1 MDTNTAL
8 VLIAL
13 LAVLA
18 YCSPV
23 LLAFIPSK
31 RKVTYSVWVGGG
43 EVNSHEITSKKV
55 AEDIARCW
63 REKGYDDVIVETIYH
78 RE

>member
-18 YCSPV
+18 YCSPI

-31 RKVTYSVWVGGG
+31 EKVTYSVWVGGG
-43 EVNSHEITSKKV
+43 EVNSYEITSKEM
-55 AEDIARCW
+55 AEDIAECW
-63 REKGYDDVIVETIYH
+63 RAKGYDDVYVERII
-78 RE
+78 RK

>member
-18 YCSPV
+18 YCSPI

-31 RKVTYSVWVGGG
+31 EKVTYSVWVGGG
-43 EVNSHEITSKKV
+43 EVNSYEITSKKE

-63 REKGYDDVIVETIYH
+63 RAKGYDDVYVEEIK
-78 RE
+78 RLV